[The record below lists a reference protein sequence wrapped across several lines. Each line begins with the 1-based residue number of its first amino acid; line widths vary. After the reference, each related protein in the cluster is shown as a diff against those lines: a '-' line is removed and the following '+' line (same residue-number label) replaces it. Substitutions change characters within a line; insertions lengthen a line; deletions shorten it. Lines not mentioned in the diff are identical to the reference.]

1 MNAASILSMA
11 SSVVAANAAVFH
23 VWLYALRRK
32 DPANF
37 WLAVTALGVSGMGTS
52 SALLFNS
59 MDVTRSD
66 QLQRLLLACS
76 APVVLGFFHY
86 SHLYLALDR
95 PHVDKAIAW
104 VSVSIVLVTAW
115 PGLVFD
121 GVGVLREIG
130 TIDAVY
136 VESSLSLFGKLFVS
150 VFFPIYGYLIHLY
163 IRFLRRDDPNRWV
176 LTVMLGLFAVSFGHD
191 ICLAM
196 GLIESP
202 ALISVGL
209 TAFLIG
215 LSSIQVRQF
224 VASMETVE
232 RNAEHLNDLVEER
245 TEELRQKEL
254 QLAHGAQMATI
265 GALAANLAHEIN
277 NPIAYVSSN
286 LNRMSEWGDD
296 PDCDEDMGEMLVE
309 SREGL
314 GRIRTI
320 VSSLLGLARRSDG
333 VDQPVDLH
341 TLIESVLPIV
351 RREAK
356 YRARLETRLDQVP
369 WVMGD
374 PRLLGHVILSLL
386 MNALRTIPEGA
397 PEENYVRITTR
408 EEVGN
413 VVLAISD
420 SGPGNPDSER
430 PIDLDAILGSTSPV
444 DSASL
449 GLAVTKQIIE
459 RHHGKIEV
467 DTSHEGMCISVR
479 LPTI

>member
-1 MNAASILSMA
+1 MNAASILLMA
-11 SSVVAANAAVFH
+11 SSVVALNAAFFH
-23 VWLYALRRK
+23 VWLYVLRRK

-37 WLAVTALGVSGMGTS
+37 WLAVTALGVSGMGS
-52 SALLFNS
+52 STALLFDS
-59 MDVTRSD
+59 MDVMRSD

-86 SHLYLALDR
+86 SHLYLGLER
-95 PHVDKAIAW
+95 PRVEKAVAW

-115 PGLVFD
+115 PGLIFD
-121 GVGVLREIG
+121 GVAALREISL
-130 TIDAVY
+130 IDAVY
-136 VESSLSLFGKLFVS
+136 VESNLSLFGKIFITT
-150 VFFPIYGYLIHLY
+150 FFPIYGYLIHLY
-163 IRFLRRDDPNRWV
+163 VRFLQRDDPNRWA

-215 LSSIQVRQF
+215 LSSIQVRHF
-224 VASMETVE
+224 VTSMETVQ
-232 RNAEHLNDLVEER
+232 RSAEHLNELVEER

-286 LNRMSEWGDD
+286 LNRMSEWSDNPDYEEDIGD
-296 PDCDEDMGEMLVE
+296 MLVE
-309 SREGL
+309 SQEGL
-314 GRIRTI
+314 DRIRTI
-320 VSSLLGLARRSDG
+320 VSSLLGLARRSNG
-333 VDQPVDLH
+333 IDQPVDLH
-341 TLIESVLPIV
+341 KLIESALPIV
-351 RREAK
+351 RREAN
-356 YRARLETRLDQVP
+356 YRARLETRLDRVP
-369 WVMGD
+369 SVSGD

-397 PEENYVRITTR
+397 PEENLLRITTR
-408 EEVGN
+408 EEAGD

-420 SGPGNPDSER
+420 SGPGTLESER
-430 PIDLDAILGSTSPV
+430 PIDLDTLLGSASPV
-444 DSASL
+444 GSAGL

-459 RHHGKIEV
+459 RHRGRIDV
-467 DTSHEGMCISVR
+467 DTSEGGMCISIR
-479 LPTI
+479 LPAI